1 MENEPEPDT
10 NIASQLM
17 LLVVLNLINAYFAAA
32 EMAIVSLNKTRMK
45 MLAEDGN
52 KKAKIICDLIDEP
65 TKFLS
70 TIQVGITLAG
80 FFASASAATG
90 ISEVLGETLS
100 NIGIPYG
107 EKISFVGVTIILS
120 YFTLVFGELF
130 PKRLALKKSEAI
142 AMISV
147 RPIMFLSKIAAPF
160 VKILSLS
167 TSLLVKITGLDK
179 ENLEERITKE
189 EIKTIVETGE
199 EHGAINE
206 NEKEMIEG
214 IFEFDDKR
222 AEKVMTPRT
231 EVYCIDIDEPLE
243 NYLDE
248 LLSVRYAR
256 VPVYEDNIDNIIGV
270 LYMKD
275 FIIEARKKGFE
286 NINVREILQEPFFV
300 PECKKV
306 QELFREFQQSKRHI
320 AIIIDEYGG
329 FSGILTIEDLVE
341 EIMGEINDEDDLVL
355 DGIRK
360 IDNRNF
366 LVDGVTTLEEI
377 EDKLKV
383 NLNSSDVDIDT
394 ISGFLI
400 NIIGKIPSESDN
412 RIIEYNNIVFKINEV
427 TERRIEKVLISLQL

>member
-1 MENEPEPDT
+1 
-10 NIASQLM
+10 
-17 LLVVLNLINAYFAAA
+17 
-32 EMAIVSLNKTRMK
+32 MK

-52 KKAKIICDLIDEP
+52 KKTKIICDLIDQP

-90 ISEVLGETLS
+90 ISEVLGEILS
-100 NIGIPYG
+100 SIGI
-107 EKISFVGVTIILS
+107 L
-120 YFTLVFGELF
+120 
-130 PKRLALKKSEAI
+130 
-142 AMISV
+142 
-147 RPIMFLSKIAAPF
+147 
-160 VKILSLS
+160 
-167 TSLLVKITGLDK
+167 
-179 ENLEERITKE
+179 
-189 EIKTIVETGE
+189 
-199 EHGAINE
+199 
-206 NEKEMIEG
+206 
-214 IFEFDDKR
+214 
-222 AEKVMTPRT
+222 
-231 EVYCIDIDEPLE
+231 
-243 NYLDE
+243 
-248 LLSVRYAR
+248 
-256 VPVYEDNIDNIIGV
+256 IGV
-270 LYMKD
+270 IYMKD

-355 DGIRK
+355 YGIIK
-360 IDNRNF
+360 IDNKNF

-400 NIIGKIPSESDN
+400 NIY
-412 RIIEYNNIVFKINEV
+412 R
-427 TERRIEKVLISLQL
+427 

>member
-1 MENEPEPDT
+1 
-10 NIASQLM
+10 
-17 LLVVLNLINAYFAAA
+17 
-32 EMAIVSLNKTRMK
+32 MK

-52 KKAKIICDLIDEP
+52 KKTKIICDLIDQP

-90 ISEVLGETLS
+90 ISEVLGEILS
-100 NIGIPYG
+100 SIGILIG
-107 EKISFVGVTIILS
+107 IL
-120 YFTLVFGELF
+120 
-130 PKRLALKKSEAI
+130 
-142 AMISV
+142 
-147 RPIMFLSKIAAPF
+147 
-160 VKILSLS
+160 
-167 TSLLVKITGLDK
+167 
-179 ENLEERITKE
+179 
-189 EIKTIVETGE
+189 
-199 EHGAINE
+199 
-206 NEKEMIEG
+206 
-214 IFEFDDKR
+214 
-222 AEKVMTPRT
+222 
-231 EVYCIDIDEPLE
+231 
-243 NYLDE
+243 
-248 LLSVRYAR
+248 
-256 VPVYEDNIDNIIGV
+256 IGV
-270 LYMKD
+270 IYMKD

-355 DGIRK
+355 YGIIK
-360 IDNRNF
+360 IDNKNF

-400 NIIGKIPSESDN
+400 NIY
-412 RIIEYNNIVFKINEV
+412 R
-427 TERRIEKVLISLQL
+427 